1 MNKEIKLCAFADEAS
16 TELSGQIDALKRNG
30 IGLLEI
36 RGVDKE
42 NIKDISYD
50 KIKEIKKQL
59 DANGIKVWSL
69 GSPVG
74 KYKLEDDFCNQ
85 LDEFKKLCEFCDI
98 LECQR
103 IRMFSFY
110 SKDRERV
117 FDRLESFVNSAPEG
131 VILCHEN
138 EKDIF
143 GDDIEG
149 CVSIL
154 KEFPQIKAVFDPANF
169 VQCDVD
175 TLEAWEKLSGYVD
188 YMHIKDA
195 LKDKRVVKAG
205 AGIGNVEK
213 LIKMYSD
220 QGGSVLTL
228 EPHLMEFHGLSAL
241 ENGQSINH
249 IETYENENVAFDAG
263 VSALKNILD
272 RLDLRY

>member
-74 KYKLEDDFCNQ
+74 KYKLEDDFCKQ

-169 VQCDVD
+169 VQCGVD
-175 TLEAWEKLSGYVD
+175 TLEAWEKLSEYVD

-205 AGIGNVEK
+205 VGIGNVEK

-249 IETYENENVAFDAG
+249 IETYANENVAFDAG

>member
-1 MNKEIKLCAFADEAS
+1 MDKKIKLCAFADEAS
-16 TELSGQIDALKRNG
+16 NDLKGQIDALKRNN

-42 NIKDISYD
+42 NIKDISYE

-59 DANGIKVWSL
+59 DENEIKVWSL

-74 KYKLEDDFCNQ
+74 KYELEDDFCKQ
-85 LDEFKKLCEFCDI
+85 LDEFKKLCEFCEI

-110 SKDRERV
+110 SKDEDRV
-117 FDRLESFVNSAPEG
+117 FDRLETLCSVAPDN

-149 CVSIL
+149 CVKIH
-154 KEFPQIKAVFDPANF
+154 EAFPRIKGVFDPANF

-175 TLEAWEKLSGYVD
+175 TLKAWEKLGKYVD
-188 YMHIKDA
+188 YMHVKDA

-205 AGIGNVEK
+205 FGIGNVEK
-213 LIKMYSD
+213 IIKMYTEN
-220 QGGSVLTL
+220 GGTVLTL
-228 EPHLMEFHGLSAL
+228 EPHLMEFYGLSRL

-249 IETYENENVAFDAG
+249 TEVYKDENAAFDAG
-263 VSALKNILD
+263 ACALKNILD
-272 RLDLRY
+272 KLELRY